1 MENRMEQVAMS
12 KTNQSKSLPDK
23 LDSLILI
30 LGRFLSWANGL
41 LVLVIVLQVVLRYGF
56 GRGLVLLEEL
66 QWHLYAL
73 AFMFGLSYA
82 LITDAHVRVDLL
94 HDRLPDKAKHWI
106 EVLGTLFLLMP
117 FILAVC
123 YHSYA
128 FFLDSWVHNERSA
141 APLGLPFRWAIKAVI
156 PLSFGMLGLAAF
168 SRMIRSLQKIFKR
181 ADGTN

>member
-1 MENRMEQVAMS
+1 MDQ
-12 KTNQSKSLPDK
+12 TDQSKSFPDK
-23 LDSLILI
+23 LDGFILS
-30 LGRFLSWANGL
+30 LGRYLSWANGI

-56 GRGLVLLEEL
+56 GRGLVMLEEL

-82 LITDAHVRVDLL
+82 LVTDAHVRVDLL
-94 HDRLPDKAKHWI
+94 HDKLPDRVRHWI
-106 EVLGTLFLLMP
+106 EVLGALFLLMP
-117 FILAVC
+117 FIVAIC

-128 FFLDSWVHNERSA
+128 FFLDSWVHNERSS

-156 PLSFGMLGLAAF
+156 PLSFGMLGLAAL
-168 SRMIRSLQKIFKR
+168 SRMIRSLKAIFKR